1 MHRVHTGDVRLPVRL
16 RERPRFWPTFR
27 SPLHE
32 PAVAARIGRVLGIC
46 VLVCFGTGLLSH
58 YQYHPWTW
66 LPEPATP
73 AWGYRLSQGVHVF
86 TGIACIPLVLV
97 KLWTVYPRLFAW
109 PPARSVLHALER
121 LTVAVLV
128 ATVLIELIT
137 GLLNILNWYPWPW
150 DFVYVHYALAW
161 VVAGSV
167 LLHVAVKLDVIRTG
181 LAAPI
186 PGPAEA
192 PIKPAPPEGRA
203 RATSGIS
210 RRGLL
215 LAAAGGVGV
224 ITLTTVGQAASP
236 LEPFALLAPR
246 RPDQAPLDV
255 PINRTAAQA
264 KVGSLAGAESYRLT
278 IEGPRSFDLD
288 LAALAALPT
297 VDEVIPLACVEG
309 WSVSARWRGVRL
321 IDLVRRAGGGAHS
334 AVRVVSLETVGAF
347 GSSIVRGPQLGHAIL
362 ATHLNGSR
370 LTLDHG
376 YPVRLIAPDR
386 AGVLNT
392 KWLTRVTVS

>member
-1 MHRVHTGDVRLPVRL
+1 VHAAHTGDVRLSVRPH
-16 RERPRFWPTFR
+16 ERPPFWPTFR

-58 YQYHPWTW
+58 YQYHPWSW

-109 PPARSVLHALER
+109 PPARSPLHALER
-121 LTVAVLV
+121 LSVAVLV
-128 ATVLIELIT
+128 ATLLLELIT

-167 LLHVAVKLDVIRTG
+167 TLHVAIKLDVIRTG
-181 LAAPI
+181 LATPVSAPAGAQI
-186 PGPAEA
+186 EPS
-192 PIKPAPPEGRA
+192 PAPERGRP
-203 RATSGIS
+203 TSGIS

-224 ITLTTVGQAASP
+224 VTLTTVGQAASP
-236 LEPFALLAPR
+236 LEPFAVLAPR

-264 KVGSLAGAESYRLT
+264 GVISRTQAASYRLT
-278 IEGPRSFDLD
+278 VEGPRSFDLD
-288 LAALAALPT
+288 LAGLAALPT
-297 VDEVIPLACVEG
+297 VERVIPLACVEG

-321 IDLVRRAGGGAHS
+321 IDLVGRAGGDAHS

-347 GSSIVRGPQLGHAIL
+347 GSSIVSRPQLEESIL

-370 LTLDHG
+370 LTVDHG
-376 YPVRLIAPDR
+376 YPVRLIAPNR

-392 KWLTRVTVS
+392 KWLTRVILL

>member
-1 MHRVHTGDVRLPVRL
+1 MHPAHTGDVGLTVRP

-27 SPLHE
+27 SALHE

-58 YQYHPWTW
+58 YQYHPWSW

-109 PPARSVLHALER
+109 PPVRSVLHALER
-121 LTVAVLV
+121 LSVAVLV
-128 ATVLIELIT
+128 ATMLLELIT

-167 LLHVAVKLDVIRTG
+167 TLHVAIKLDVIRIGVAT
-181 LAAPI
+181 PI
-186 PGPAEA
+186 SRSAGAQVEGSPDPGRERP
-192 PIKPAPPEGRA
+192 
-203 RATSGIS
+203 TSGIS

-215 LAAAGGVGV
+215 IAAAGGVGV
-224 ITLTTVGQAASP
+224 VTLTTVGQAANP
-236 LEPFALLAPR
+236 LEPFAVLAPR
-246 RPDQAPLDV
+246 RPDEAPLGV

-264 KVGSLAGAESYRLT
+264 EVVSLARAGSYRLMV
-278 IEGPRSFDLD
+278 EGPTSFDLD
-288 LAALAALPT
+288 LAALAALPA
-297 VDEVIPLACVEG
+297 VERVIPLACVEG
-309 WSVSARWRGVRL
+309 WSLSARWRGVRL
-321 IDLVRRAGGGAHS
+321 IDLVLRAGGDVHS

-347 GSSIVRGPQLGHAIL
+347 GSSLVRGPQLGEAIL

-376 YPVRLIAPDR
+376 YPVRLIAPNR

-392 KWLTRVTVS
+392 KWLTRVTVL

>member
-1 MHRVHTGDVRLPVRL
+1 VRLTVRPH
-16 RERPRFWPTFR
+16 ERPPFWPTFR
-27 SPLHE
+27 SPLHG

-58 YQYHPWTW
+58 YQYHPWGW
-66 LPEPATP
+66 LPEPTTP

-109 PPARSVLHALER
+109 PPVRSMLHALER
-121 LTVAVLV
+121 LSVAVLV
-128 ATVLIELIT
+128 ATLLLELIT

-167 LLHVAVKLDVIRTG
+167 TLHVAVKLDVIRAG
-181 LAAPI
+181 LATPVS
-186 PGPAEA
+186 GPAEA
-192 PIKPAPPEGRA
+192 QVEPSPTPDRGRP
-203 RATSGIS
+203 TSGIS

-224 ITLTTVGQAASP
+224 VTLTTVGQAASP
-236 LEPFALLAPR
+236 LEPFAVLAPR
-246 RPDQAPLDV
+246 RPDQAPLNV

-264 KVGSLAGAESYRLT
+264 GVISRAQAASYRLT
-278 IEGPRSFDLD
+278 VEGPRPFDLD

-297 VDEVIPLACVEG
+297 VERVIPLACVEG
-309 WSVSARWRGVRL
+309 WSVSAHWRGVRL
-321 IDLVRRAGGGAHS
+321 IDLVRRAGGDAHS

-347 GSSIVRGPQLGHAIL
+347 GSSIVSRPQLGQAIL

-370 LTLDHG
+370 VTVDHG
-376 YPVRLIAPDR
+376 YPVRLIAPNR

-392 KWLTRVTVS
+392 KWLTRVIVL

>member
-1 MHRVHTGDVRLPVRL
+1 MHPAHTGAVGLTVRPH
-16 RERPRFWPTFR
+16 ERPWFWPTFR
-27 SPLHE
+27 SPLHA

-58 YQYHPWTW
+58 YQYHPWSW

-97 KLWTVYPRLFAW
+97 KLWTVYPRLFEW
-109 PPARSVLHALER
+109 PPARSALHALER
-121 LTVAVLV
+121 LSVAVLV
-128 ATVLIELIT
+128 ATMLLELIT

-167 LLHVAVKLDVIRTG
+167 LLHVAVKLDVIRAG
-181 LAAPI
+181 LATPI
-186 PGPAEA
+186 SGPSG
-192 PIKPAPPEGRA
+192 PQVVRSPASEEGLL
-203 RATSGIS
+203 TSGIS

-215 LAAAGGVGV
+215 IAAAGGVGV
-224 ITLTTVGQAASP
+224 VTLTTVGQAASP

-246 RPDQAPLDV
+246 RPDQAPLGV

-264 KVGSLAGAESYRLT
+264 KVVSLARAGSYRLVVA
-278 IEGPRSFDLD
+278 GPTSFDLD

-297 VDEVIPLACVEG
+297 VERVIPLACVEG

-321 IDLVRRAGGGAHS
+321 IDLVRRVGGDVHS

-347 GSSIVRGPQLGHAIL
+347 GSSIVRGPQLGEAIL

-376 YPVRLIAPDR
+376 YPVRLIAPNR

-392 KWLTRVTVS
+392 KWLTRVTVL

>member
-1 MHRVHTGDVRLPVRL
+1 MYPAHTGDVGLTVPPH
-16 RERPRFWPTFR
+16 ERPRFWPTFR

-58 YQYHPWTW
+58 YQYHPWSW

-97 KLWTVYPRLFAW
+97 KLWTVYPRLFEW
-109 PPARSVLHALER
+109 PPARSAVHALER
-121 LTVAVLV
+121 LSVAVLV
-128 ATVLIELIT
+128 ATLLLELIT

-167 LLHVAVKLDVIRTG
+167 TLHVAIKLDVIRTG
-181 LAAPI
+181 LATPI
-186 PGPAEA
+186 SGPPPT
-192 PIKPAPPEGRA
+192 PIEPSAPEGRP

-215 LAAAGGVGV
+215 IAAADGVGV
-224 ITLTTVGQAASP
+224 VTLTTVGQAASP

-264 KVGSLAGAESYRLT
+264 EVGSLARAESYRLT
-278 IEGPRSFDLD
+278 VEGPRSFDLD
-288 LAALAALPT
+288 LVALAALPA
-297 VDEVIPLACVEG
+297 VERVIPLACVEG

-321 IDLVRRAGGGAHS
+321 IDLVRRAGGDVHS
-334 AVRVVSLETVGAF
+334 EVRVVSLETVGAF
-347 GSSIVRGPQLGHAIL
+347 GSSLVRGPQLGEAIL

-376 YPVRLIAPDR
+376 YPVRLIAPNR

-392 KWLTRVTVS
+392 KWLTRVTVL

>member
-1 MHRVHTGDVRLPVRL
+1 MRHAHTGDVRLSVRL

-27 SPLHE
+27 SPLHG
-32 PAVAARIGRVLGIC
+32 PAVAARIGRVLGTC

-97 KLWTVYPRLFAW
+97 KLWTVYPRLFVW

-128 ATVLIELIT
+128 ATVLLELIT
-137 GLLNILNWYPWPW
+137 GLLNILTWYPWPW

-161 VVAGSV
+161 IVAGSV
-167 LLHVAVKLDVIRTG
+167 LLHVAVKLDVIRSG
-181 LAAPI
+181 LATPASGPPPAPI
-186 PGPAEA
+186 EPAAGERR
-192 PIKPAPPEGRA
+192 GRP
-203 RATSGIS
+203 TSGLS
-210 RRGLL
+210 RRGVL

-224 ITLTTVGQAASP
+224 VTLTTVGQAASP

-264 KVGSLAGAESYRLT
+264 AVGSLARAESYRLT
-278 IEGPRSFDLD
+278 VEGPRPFDLD

-297 VDEVIPLACVEG
+297 VDQVIPLACVEG

-321 IDLVRRAGGGAHS
+321 IDLVRRAGGDARS
-334 AVRVVSLETVGAF
+334 EVRVVSLETVGAF
-347 GSSIVRGPQLGHAIL
+347 GSSIVRGPQLGQAIL

-376 YPVRLIAPDR
+376 YPLRLIAPNR

-392 KWLTRVTVS
+392 KWLRKVTVL

>member
-1 MHRVHTGDVRLPVRL
+1 VHPAHTGAVRLIVRPH
-16 RERPRFWPTFR
+16 ERPPFWPTFR
-27 SPLHE
+27 SPLHG

-58 YQYHPWTW
+58 YQYHPWGW

-109 PPARSVLHALER
+109 PPVRSALHALER
-121 LTVAVLV
+121 LSVAVLV
-128 ATVLIELIT
+128 ATLLLELIT

-167 LLHVAVKLDVIRTG
+167 TLHVAIKLDVIRAG
-181 LAAPI
+181 LATPVS
-186 PGPAEA
+186 GPAEA
-192 PIKPAPPEGRA
+192 QVKPSTAPERGRP
-203 RATSGIS
+203 TSGIS

-215 LAAAGGVGV
+215 LAAAGGAGV
-224 ITLTTVGQAASP
+224 VTLTTVGQAASP
-236 LEPFALLAPR
+236 LEPFAVLAPR

-255 PINRTAAQA
+255 PINRTAGQAGVISRAQA
-264 KVGSLAGAESYRLT
+264 ASYRLT
-278 IEGPRSFDLD
+278 VEGPRTFDLD
-288 LAALAALPT
+288 LSALAALPT
-297 VDEVIPLACVEG
+297 VDQVIPLACVEG

-321 IDLVRRAGGGAHS
+321 FDLVRRAGGDAHS

-347 GSSIVRGPQLGHAIL
+347 GSSIIRGPQLGQAIL
-362 ATHLNGSR
+362 ATHLSGSP
-370 LTLDHG
+370 LTVDHG
-376 YPVRLIAPDR
+376 YPVRLIAPNR

-392 KWLTRVTVS
+392 KWLTRVILL

>member
-58 YQYHPWTW
+58 YEYHPWTW

-181 LAAPI
+181 LATPI
-186 PGPAEA
+186 SGPAEA
-192 PIKPAPPEGRA
+192 PIEPPAPEGRA
-203 RATSGIS
+203 RATPGIS

-215 LAAAGGVGV
+215 IAAAGGVGV

-236 LEPFALLAPR
+236 LERFALLAPR
-246 RPDQAPLDV
+246 GATRRRWASRSTAPPLRRRSCLWPGRGAIGWWSQA
-255 PINRTAAQA
+255 R
-264 KVGSLAGAESYRLT
+264 
-278 IEGPRSFDLD
+278 PRSTSIW
-288 LAALAALPT
+288 P
-297 VDEVIPLACVEG
+297 
-309 WSVSARWRGVRL
+309 RWRRFPQW
-321 IDLVRRAGGGAHS
+321 S
-334 AVRVVSLETVGAF
+334 
-347 GSSIVRGPQLGHAIL
+347 GSFRWPAS
-362 ATHLNGSR
+362 
-370 LTLDHG
+370 
-376 YPVRLIAPDR
+376 R
-386 AGVLNT
+386 AGVCP
-392 KWLTRVTVS
+392 RGGAGCA

>member
-1 MHRVHTGDVRLPVRL
+1 MHRGHTGDVRLSVRPH
-16 RERPRFWPTFR
+16 ERPPFWPTFR

-58 YQYHPWTW
+58 YQYHPWSW

-109 PPARSVLHALER
+109 PPARSPLHALER
-121 LTVAVLV
+121 LSVAVLV
-128 ATVLIELIT
+128 ATLLLELIT

-167 LLHVAVKLDVIRTG
+167 TLHVAIKLDVIRTG
-181 LAAPI
+181 LATPVSAPAGAQI
-186 PGPAEA
+186 EPS
-192 PIKPAPPEGRA
+192 PAPERGRP
-203 RATSGIS
+203 TSGIS

-224 ITLTTVGQAASP
+224 VTLTTVGQAASP
-236 LEPFALLAPR
+236 LEPFAVLAPR

-264 KVGSLAGAESYRLT
+264 GVISRTQAASYRLT
-278 IEGPRSFDLD
+278 VEGPRSFDLD
-288 LAALAALPT
+288 LAGLAALPT
-297 VDEVIPLACVEG
+297 VERVIPLACVEG

-321 IDLVRRAGGGAHS
+321 IDLVGRAGGDAHS

-347 GSSIVRGPQLGHAIL
+347 GSSIVSRPQLEESIL

-370 LTLDHG
+370 LTVDHG
-376 YPVRLIAPDR
+376 YPVRLIAPNR

-392 KWLTRVTVS
+392 KWLTRVILL

>member
-1 MHRVHTGDVRLPVRL
+1 MHRGHTGDVRLSVRPH
-16 RERPRFWPTFR
+16 ERPPFWPTFR

-58 YQYHPWTW
+58 YQYHPWSW

-109 PPARSVLHALER
+109 PPARSPLHALER
-121 LTVAVLV
+121 LSVAVLV
-128 ATVLIELIT
+128 ATLLLELIT

-167 LLHVAVKLDVIRTG
+167 TLHVAIKLDVIRTG
-181 LAAPI
+181 LATPVSAPAGAQI
-186 PGPAEA
+186 EPS
-192 PIKPAPPEGRA
+192 PAPERGRP
-203 RATSGIS
+203 TSGIS

-224 ITLTTVGQAASP
+224 VTLTTVGQAASP
-236 LEPFALLAPR
+236 LEPFAVLAPR

-264 KVGSLAGAESYRLT
+264 GVISRTQAASYRLT
-278 IEGPRSFDLD
+278 VEGPRSFDLD
-288 LAALAALPT
+288 LAGLAALPT
-297 VDEVIPLACVEG
+297 VERVIPLACVEG

-321 IDLVRRAGGGAHS
+321 IDLVRRAGGDAHS

-347 GSSIVRGPQLGHAIL
+347 GSSIVSRPQLEESIL

-370 LTLDHG
+370 LTVDHG
-376 YPVRLIAPDR
+376 YPVRLIAPNR

-392 KWLTRVTVS
+392 KWLTRVILL